1 MINLEN
7 IHSLSDFQRNAK
19 DHIDRLKETGAPE
32 VLTVNGKAEL
42 VVLSATAFQDMAD
55 RLDEAEAITGI
66 KRGLAEAKAG
76 KGRPAREALE
86 AIRKKHRIPRS
97 S

>member
-66 KRGLAEAKAG
+66 KRGLAEAKAV

>member
-1 MINLEN
+1 MINIDN
-7 IHSLSDFQRNAK
+7 IHSLSDFQRNTK
-19 DHIDRLKETGAPE
+19 DHIERLKETGAPE
-32 VLTVNGKAEL
+32 VLTVNGRAEL
-42 VVLSATAFQDMAD
+42 VVLSATAFQNMAD

-76 KGRPAREALE
+76 KGRPARDALE
-86 AIRKKHRIPRS
+86 ALRKKHRVPRS

>member
-1 MINLEN
+1 MISLEN

-19 DHIDRLKETGAPE
+19 DHIERLKETGAPE

-42 VVLSATAFQDMAD
+42 VVLSATAFQELTDKI
-55 RLDEAEAITGI
+55 DEAEAVAGI

-76 KGRPAREALE
+76 KGRPAREAVD

>member
-1 MINLEN
+1 MINIDN
-7 IHSLSDFQRNAK
+7 IHSLSDFQRNTK
-19 DHIDRLKETGAPE
+19 DHIERLKETGAPE
-32 VLTVNGKAEL
+32 VLTVNGRAEL
-42 VVLSATAFQDMAD
+42 VVLSATAFQNMAD

>member
-19 DHIDRLKETGAPE
+19 DHIDRLKETGTPE

-42 VVLSATAFQDMAD
+42 VVLSASAFQELAD
-55 RLDEAEAITGI
+55 RLDEAEAVTGI

-76 KGRPAREALE
+76 KGRPVREALD
-86 AIRKKHRIPRS
+86 AIRKKHRVPRS

>member
-1 MINLEN
+1 MISLDN

-42 VVLSATAFQDMAD
+42 VVLSATAFQELAD
-55 RLDEAEAITGI
+55 RLDEAEAVTGI

-76 KGRPAREALE
+76 KGRPVREALE
-86 AIRKKHRIPRS
+86 GIRKKHRIPRS

>member
-66 KRGLAEAKAG
+66 KRGLAEARAG

>member
-1 MINLEN
+1 MISLEN

-42 VVLSATAFQDMAD
+42 VVLSATAFQELAD
-55 RLDEAEAITGI
+55 RLDEAEAVTGI

-76 KGRPAREALE
+76 KGRPAREALD